1 MTALAQLV
9 SEAASTNAYIEQAI
23 ARLRARGGSMPEAD
37 GKHWRFIA
45 ACKRELDV
53 LTGKAELLDELMQ
66 HGIAASECRRRWD
79 ELEAKRLEGSKV
91 DVAVTG

>member
-23 ARLRARGGSMPEAD
+23 ARLRAHGGSMPEAD
-37 GKHWRFIA
+37 GKHWRFLA

-53 LTGKAELLDELMQ
+53 LTGKAALADR
-66 HGIAASECRRRWD
+66 IAAGGMSAGEFMEQWNALE
-79 ELEAKRLEGSKV
+79 ELRTKGTNH
-91 DVAVTG
+91 AVTG